1 MLCVWRGRP
10 TECEEVVRQNV
21 QDKLPPSNGL
31 ASSLTWPCHSPHGPC
46 DPRPSG
52 GARPLVCAQN
62 APAAPSLC
70 RPTAGGG
77 GAAGPDHE
85 CPASPRCRPAPPRTA
100 ATYCT
105 HRATPRPRCVLRA
118 SVGGWIAVRGGE
130 GWGGGLAG
138 TSGRGQTRSGAE
150 RMARGRRASAQRT
163 VAARAAGE
171 APSPHRRAAAPPAPP
186 ASPSRTPPHRT
197 PRLGTVSTDHRG
209 GEGVRPLGERLAV
222 RRPPSVVAAAASW
235 LDDEGWVWR
244 RVAAG
249 GMDTAYITGNLR
261 DAPRPALFLQSSTR
275 PRAQLRPPLPSF
287 APPRSSPRSY
297 LLAHPPPPVP
307 PTLTVCLATSP
318 FRVP

>member
-77 GAAGPDHE
+77 GAAGPAHE

-118 SVGGWIAVRGGE
+118 SVGGWIAGRGGE
-130 GWGGGLAG
+130 GWGGAWPGRPDVGRLARAQRG
-138 TSGRGQTRSGAE
+138 WRGADAPRRSARWPRELLGRHPRPTAVLPHR
-150 RMARGRRASAQRT
+150 RPLRRRRRARRRT
-163 VAARAAGE
+163 AHRVW
-171 APSPHRRAAAPPAPP
+171 APSPPTTGVGRACGLWGSASQCGARP
-186 ASPSRTPPHRT
+186 ASWPP
-197 PRLGTVSTDHRG
+197 PRRGLMMRG
-209 GEGVRPLGERLAV
+209 GCGVGWPL
-222 RRPPSVVAAAASW
+222 VA
-235 LDDEGWVWR
+235 R
-244 RVAAG
+244 
-249 GMDTAYITGNLR
+249 TLR
-261 DAPRPALFLQSSTR
+261 T
-275 PRAQLRPPLPSF
+275 
-287 APPRSSPRSY
+287 
-297 LLAHPPPPVP
+297 
-307 PTLTVCLATSP
+307 
-318 FRVP
+318 